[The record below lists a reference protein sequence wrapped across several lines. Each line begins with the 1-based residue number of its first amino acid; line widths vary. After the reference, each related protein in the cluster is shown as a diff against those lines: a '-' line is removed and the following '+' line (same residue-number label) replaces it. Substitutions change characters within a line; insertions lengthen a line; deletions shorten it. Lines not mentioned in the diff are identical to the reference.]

1 MRPLSRLAGNQNYGA
16 IFKHLKL
23 DMTLIWSTLVKS
35 KYLFHPTF
43 YQAVLFAGKFHGIQR
58 GGTDGATIDHS
69 DIRGLGTA

>member
-1 MRPLSRLAGNQNYGA
+1 
-16 IFKHLKL
+16 
-23 DMTLIWSTLVKS
+23 MTLIWSTLVKS